1 MTNRALFIRRVF
13 IQTCLGGIV
22 FISSACA
29 PATTITE
36 TPPPTPCTS
45 PSLNPYHLHPPPN
58 QVSNIFSNYKSG
70 SIYEIARQEAFVQ
83 LGENIKQWSDYKDVR
98 VDDQHAIRISIT
110 YLDPI
115 LIQYVL
121 LNYSLTHPN
130 YNMTQQQFESQITN
144 AMKELEN
151 LNEVLFMVT
160 VTSPGYTDALPV
172 KIPIR
177 NLRLT
182 NASGIKMSH
191 THHAP
196 MLDQQ
201 VDITRET
208 LHGIVGYPVSVLL
221 QNGNCIGIM
230 DQWTNDL
237 ALNFEPPLETNSPY
251 ANISWNISLKSLVS
265 ILPQNTSFST
275 PTMASIYDTTRFAIA
290 TVPPTPNWNN
300 TQVCDKDS
308 KFYWEEMGRY
318 IWSEVLMGI
327 DH

>member
-1 MTNRALFIRRVF
+1 M
-13 IQTCLGGIV
+13 
-22 FISSACA
+22 
-29 PATTITE
+29 
-36 TPPPTPCTS
+36 
-45 PSLNPYHLHPPPN
+45 
-58 QVSNIFSNYKSG
+58 
-70 SIYEIARQEAFVQ
+70 Q

-121 LNYSLTHPN
+121 LNYALTYPN
-130 YNMTQQQFESQITN
+130 YSMTQQQFESQITN

-160 VTSPGYTDALPV
+160 VTSPGYADGLPV

-182 NASGIKMSH
+182 NASGMKMPH

-208 LHGIVGYPVSVLL
+208 LHGIVGYPVSVSL
-221 QNGNCIGIM
+221 QNGNCTGIM

-237 ALNFEPPLETNSPY
+237 ALDFEPPLETNSPY

-265 ILPQNTSFST
+265 ILPQNTSHPV
-275 PTMASIYDTTRFAIA
+275 PTMDSTYDINRFSIAIA
-290 TVPPTPNWNN
+290 PPTLNWSN
-300 TQVCDKDS
+300 TQASDSDS

-318 IWSEVLMGI
+318 IWSEVLMEI
-327 DH
+327 NY